1 MAYRRTARILD
12 RLAGRRADILRAARD
27 TAAEQGLAAVQI
39 VPVAERAGIAAG
51 TVYRY
56 FPTKADLM
64 DALLAATGEQDIAAV
79 RSAAGE
85 APGPLSALAAAI
97 LAFAAGA
104 ARRPRLVAAMLSERG
119 ERNAAGSFAYRTE
132 VIVEFE
138 KAIRAAID
146 AGHLPLQDP
155 RMAAAAIL
163 GALVEC
169 GAGPLS
175 QPGEPGQGDPRLA
188 AQSAA
193 LLALRALGIP
203 DSRARGLIVQARW
216 PAGEG

>member
-1 MAYRRTARILD
+1 MAYRRTSRILD
-12 RLAGRRADILRAARD
+12 RLADRRADILRAARD
-27 TAAEQGLAAVQI
+27 IAAEQGLAAVQI
-39 VPVAERAGIAAG
+39 VPVAARAGIAAG

-64 DALLAATGEQDIAAV
+64 DALLAAAGEQEIAAV
-79 RSAAGE
+79 RSAAE
-85 APGPLSALAAAI
+85 TAPGPLSALAGAI

-104 ARRPRLVAAMLSERG
+104 ARRPRLVAAM
-119 ERNAAGSFAYRTE
+119 GSVLGKRTASGSRAYMTQ
-132 VIVEFE
+132 VVDEFE
-138 KAIRAAID
+138 KSIAGAID
-146 AGHLPLQDP
+146 AGHLPPQNA

-169 GAGPLS
+169 GAGPPP
-175 QPGEPGQGDPRLA
+175 QPVKEGQGDQRWM
-188 AQSAA
+188 AQTAA

-216 PAGEG
+216 PVGDG